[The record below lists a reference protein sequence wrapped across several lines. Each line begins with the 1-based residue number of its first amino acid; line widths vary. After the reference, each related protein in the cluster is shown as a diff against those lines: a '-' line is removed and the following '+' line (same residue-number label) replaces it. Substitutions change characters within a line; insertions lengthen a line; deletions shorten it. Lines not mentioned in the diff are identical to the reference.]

1 MRTSTAKTCTLY
13 QKRRY
18 RWTHLVEDDKDELH
32 HRLSRRWIGDG
43 VVDRG
48 EAHVAVP
55 AGGAE
60 QLALEAVAIVRVHH
74 ASNVR
79 ELHVCVSVWLRVA
92 DRTQTRIEKG

>member
-1 MRTSTAKTCTLY
+1 MRRSTVKIYTLY

-18 RWTHLVEDDKDELH
+18 RQTHLVEHDKDELH
-32 HRLSRRWIGDG
+32 HRISRSWVGDG

-60 QLALEAVAIVRVHH
+60 QLALEAVAVVRVHH

-79 ELHVCVSVWLRVA
+79 ELHVCVSVGLRVA
-92 DRTQTRIEKG
+92 DRSQTRFENG